1 MLLLSDLGKP
11 IRSEH
16 FLAKN
21 KKLIVITVFD
31 SLLIEYIF
39 HIFNVLSSLIAG
51 STMVVLTTSSVD
63 NFCPNC

>member
-31 SLLIEYIF
+31 SLLTEYIF
-39 HIFNVLSSLIAG
+39 HIFNVLSSPIAMR
-51 STMVVLTTSSVD
+51 TMVVLTASSVD
-63 NFCPNC
+63 NFCPHC